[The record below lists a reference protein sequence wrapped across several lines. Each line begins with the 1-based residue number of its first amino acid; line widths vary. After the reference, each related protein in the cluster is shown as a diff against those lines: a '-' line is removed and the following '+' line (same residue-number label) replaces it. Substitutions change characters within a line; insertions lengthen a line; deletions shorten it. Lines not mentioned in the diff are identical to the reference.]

1 MIMWINKGQY
11 RHQLSQDNVY
21 IHKFFSINT
30 KAASFNDKAVLEIIN
45 LWKKKRKKKE
55 GKVRAAI
62 NFTPKK
68 LVQIKV
74 LKSQLLPLKQ
84 HDKLMFKL
92 LLWLMT

>member
-21 IHKFFSINT
+21 IHKFFSINAE
-30 KAASFNDKAVLEIIN
+30 AASFNDKAVLEIIN
-45 LWKKKRKKKE
+45 LWKKKE

-62 NFTPKK
+62 NFTTKK